1 MACVPTWPNIERF
14 KVNNKFINI
23 VSHFGISKS
32 AMFFIISIVRV
43 LNNYPKMKRS
53 CLEIIL

>member
-1 MACVPTWPNIERF
+1 MACLPTWQNIERF

-23 VSHFGISKS
+23 VNHFGISKS
-32 AMFFIISIVRV
+32 KMVFIISIVRV
-43 LNNYPKMKRS
+43 LNSNPKLKKS